1 MSPIKI
7 IILGTVGCIVL
18 AIIHYFF
25 DKRRWWVNGL
35 GQDWSVVLD
44 SYSIFLYLGV
54 CASIVSHCSNSYSS
68 IFISDVDKKMIEMY
82 D

>member
-1 MSPIKI
+1 M
-7 IILGTVGCIVL
+7 G
-18 AIIHYFF
+18 
-25 DKRRWWVNGL
+25 WVNGL

-68 IFISDVDKKMIEMY
+68 IFISDVDKKMIEMQEF
-82 D
+82 

>member
-1 MSPIKI
+1 MGLDK
-7 IILGTVGCIVL
+7 VG
-18 AIIHYFF
+18 
-25 DKRRWWVNGL
+25 WVNGL

-68 IFISDVDKKMIEMY
+68 IFISDVDKKMIEMHV
-82 D
+82 